1 MPPPWLSTHSWGVLG
16 QTLIMLTRW
25 DETWHRLSN
34 WTNGQ
39 APSERLAVQVLY
51 QSGYEAIDPS
61 HPLGGPDGAK
71 DAVMQRGGEKWIMAA
86 YFPRGQ
92 QPFSAIKAKLA
103 SDYLGVGKHKALGL
117 AFVTNQE
124 ISIGERRILSETMS
138 GALDLYHLERV
149 VSVLDMPMMASVRT
163 QFLQIDP
170 AAPRSP
176 VIVTALSLATAGVPD
191 IVARIDEKALLEE
204 FLNTSGETATDG
216 KILVLTGL
224 PGSGKSTLADW
235 ACRSASSKN
244 QVYRSLLVD
253 MRGYDIDESPVIAD
267 QVFASALRAMGVT
280 DISADLGQQGTQYHQ
295 ALDWAAEREERLL
308 LLLDNVF
315 SVEQVRP
322 LLPRSPFHR
331 VVITSRESLA
341 AELQNATAMRI
352 GPLANPDAADLL
364 LRDSERA
371 SNQRVVPSEFAALAE
386 VCGNLPLA
394 LRICAAI
401 LKSDARLDVRDLIE
415 ELKEENDRLEGLEYG
430 NLTVRA
436 SIKMSVA
443 RLSSAELLHFKYA
456 SAHPSA
462 EFSTEAVTHMMAD
475 KHVATARA
483 LRRLRDRHLLEDA
496 HDTNRWRMH
505 DLVRLYSRELSAVQ
519 EAPEARREAQERL
532 VEFYADIVEDAAGWI
547 DGSVES
553 QYTQAKSRASA
564 LAWMHQELATLVG
577 SAFLAKSLGHTVAAW
592 RLGMSLL
599 PILDIQ
605 RNLAVALRVLAV
617 AKDAAE
623 QEDDQVKLSK
633 ALNNIGNTLTSLG
646 RFDEATKTFQK
657 AIRAASSGG
666 SPEDQAVAWLGL
678 SAAYRQTIGTGAAL
692 HALER
697 ARNLRQ
703 EAGDFSGMGYVL
715 TNIGITLGECGRYE
729 EAIPNLTSAL
739 KFHRTNRS
747 RRAEASTLTN
757 LATALHQVGNTK
769 EAIPLF
775 GEAIE
780 AYRDVQDL
788 AGVAMTQM
796 NFGNLHVSS
805 GDLDK
810 ALDLYKEAL
819 VLFGK
824 VGHVAG
830 QHQVSHNM
838 AAAHLRQSHPEAA
851 KEYERRRL
859 SSGGHSFARPPSP
872 M

>member
-1 MPPPWLSTHSWGVLG
+1 
-16 QTLIMLTRW
+16 MLTRW

-92 QPFSAIKAKLA
+92 QSFSAIKAKLA

-117 AFVTNQE
+117 AFITNQE
-124 ISIGERRILSETMS
+124 ISIGERRILSETVS

-149 VSVLDMPMMASVRT
+149 VSILDMPMMASVRT

-191 IVARIDEKALLEE
+191 IAARTDEKALFEK
-204 FLNTSGETATDG
+204 FLNTSGQTATDG
-216 KILVLTGL
+216 KILILTGL

-244 QVYRSLLVD
+244 QVYRSLIVD

-341 AELQNATAMRI
+341 AELQNATSMRI

-371 SNQRVVPSEFAALAE
+371 SNQGVVPSEFAALAA

-430 NLTVRA
+430 NLAVRA

-496 HDTNRWRMH
+496 RDTNRWRMH

-553 QYTQAKSRASA
+553 QYAQAKSRLSA
-564 LAWMHQELATLVG
+564 LAWMHQELANLVG

-592 RLGMSLL
+592 RVGMSLV

-617 AKDAAE
+617 ATDAAE

-633 ALNNIGNTLTSLG
+633 ALNNIGLTLTSLD
-646 RFDEATKTFQK
+646 RLDEATKTFQR
-657 AIRAASSGG
+657 AIRAASSGC
-666 SPEDQAVAWLGL
+666 SLEDQAVAWLGL
-678 SAAYRQTIGTGAAL
+678 SAVYRQTFGTGAAL

-697 ARNLRQ
+697 ARKLRQ
-703 EAGDFSGMGYVL
+703 EAGDFRGMGYVL

-729 EAIPNLTSAL
+729 EAIPNLRSAL
-739 KFHRTNRS
+739 EFHRTNRS

-775 GEAIE
+775 EEAIK

-796 NFGNLHVSS
+796 NFGNLHVSW

-819 VLFGK
+819 VLFEK

-859 SSGGHSFARPPSP
+859 SSGGHSFARSPSP

>member
-1 MPPPWLSTHSWGVLG
+1 
-16 QTLIMLTRW
+16 MLTRW

-51 QSGYEAIDPS
+51 QSGYGAIDPS
-61 HPLGGPDGAK
+61 HPLGGPDGTK
-71 DAVMQRGGEKWIMAA
+71 DAVMQRDGEKWIMAA

-92 QPFSAIKAKLA
+92 QSFTTIKAKLA
-103 SDYLGVGKHKALGL
+103 SDYLGVSKHKAHGL

-124 ISIGERRILSETMS
+124 ISIGDRRILSEAVS

-149 VSVLDMPMMASVRT
+149 VSILDMPMMASVRM

-176 VIVTALSLATAGVPD
+176 VIVTALSPTTAGVRD
-191 IVARIDEKALLEE
+191 IVARTDEKAQFEK
-204 FLNTSGETATDG
+204 FLDPSAETITTGE
-216 KILVLTGL
+216 ILILTGL

-235 ACRSASSKN
+235 ACRSASSRN
-244 QVYRSLLVD
+244 QVHRSLIVD
-253 MRGYDIDESPVIAD
+253 MRGYDIDESPVTAD

-280 DISADLGQQGTQYHQ
+280 NISSDLGQQGTQYHQ
-295 ALDWAAEREERLL
+295 VLDWAAERGERLL

-315 SVEQVRP
+315 SVDQVHP

-341 AELQNATAMRI
+341 AELQNATSMRI

-371 SNQRVVPSEFAALAE
+371 GNQGVVPAEFAALAA

-401 LKSDARLDVRDLIE
+401 LKSDARLEVRDLIE

-430 NLTVRA
+430 NLAVRA
-436 SIKMSVA
+436 SIKTSVA

-456 SAHPSA
+456 SAHPST
-462 EFSTEAVTHMMAD
+462 EFSTEAVTHMTVD
-475 KHVATARA
+475 KPVATART

-496 HDTNRWRMH
+496 RDTNRWRMH
-505 DLVRLYSRELSAVQ
+505 DLVRLYSRELSAAQ
-519 EAPEARREAQERL
+519 EAPEARREAQKRL
-532 VEFYADIVEDAAGWI
+532 VEFYADIVEDAALWI

-553 QYTQAKSRASA
+553 RYEQAKNRVTA
-564 LAWMHQELATLVG
+564 LAWMRRELANLVG

-617 AKDAAE
+617 ATDAAE

-633 ALNNIGNTLTSLG
+633 ALNNVGVTLTSLD
-646 RFDEATKTFQK
+646 RLDEATKTLQR

-666 SPEDQAVAWLGL
+666 SLEDQAVAWLGL
-678 SAAYRQTIGTGAAL
+678 SAVYRQTFGTGAAL

-697 ARNLRQ
+697 ARKLRQ
-703 EAGDFSGMGYVL
+703 EAGDFRGMGYVL
-715 TNIGITLGECGRYE
+715 TNIGITLGECGRYG
-729 EAIPNLTSAL
+729 EAIPNLRSAL
-739 KFHRTNRS
+739 EVHRMNMS

-757 LATALHQVGNTK
+757 LATALHQVGDTK

-796 NFGNLHVSS
+796 NFGNLHVSV

-810 ALDLYKEAL
+810 ALDLYEEAL
-819 VLFGK
+819 VSFEK

-830 QHQVSHNM
+830 QHQVSFNM

-851 KEYERRRL
+851 KEHERRRL
-859 SSGGHSFARPPSP
+859 PSGGQSFSRPPSL

>member
-1 MPPPWLSTHSWGVLG
+1 MGVLG

-92 QPFSAIKAKLA
+92 QSFSAIKAKVA

-117 AFVTNQE
+117 AFITNQA
-124 ISIGERRILSETMS
+124 ISVGERRILSETVS
-138 GALDLYHLERV
+138 GAFDLYHLERV
-149 VSVLDMPMMASVRT
+149 VSILDMPTMAGVRT

-170 AAPRSP
+170 VAPRSP
-176 VIVTALSLATAGVPD
+176 VIVTALSNATSGVPN
-191 IVARIDEKALLEE
+191 IVARTDEKALFEK
-204 FLNTSGETATDG
+204 FLNNSGETATDG
-216 KILVLTGL
+216 KILILTGL

-244 QVYRSLLVD
+244 HVYRSLIVD
-253 MRGYDIDESPVIAD
+253 MRGYDIDESPVMAD
-267 QVFASALRAMGVT
+267 QVFASALRALGVT
-280 DISADLGQQGTQYHQ
+280 DISADPGQQGTQYHQ
-295 ALDWAAEREERLL
+295 ALDWAAERGERLL

-341 AELQNATAMRI
+341 AELQNATSIRI
-352 GPLANPDAADLL
+352 GPLKNPDAADLL

-371 SNQRVVPSEFAALAE
+371 SNQGVVPSEFAALAA

-401 LKSDARLDVRDLIE
+401 LKSDARLDVRDLLE

-430 NLTVRA
+430 NLAVRA
-436 SIKMSVA
+436 SIKMSVS

-496 HDTNRWRMH
+496 HETNRWRMH

-532 VEFYADIVEDAAGWI
+532 VEFYADIVEDAARWI

-553 QYTQAKSRASA
+553 QYAQAKSRLSA
-564 LAWMHQELATLVG
+564 LAWMRQELANLVG
-577 SAFLAKSLGHTVAAW
+577 SAYLAKSLGHTVAAW

-599 PILDIQ
+599 PILDLQ
-605 RNLAVALRVLAV
+605 RNLAVALTVLAV
-617 AKDAAE
+617 ATDAAE

-633 ALNNIGNTLTSLG
+633 ALNNIGVTLTSLD
-646 RFDEATKTFQK
+646 RLDEATKTFQR

-666 SPEDQAVAWLGL
+666 SLEDQAVAWLGL
-678 SAAYRQTIGTGAAL
+678 SAAYRKTFGTGAAL

-697 ARNLRQ
+697 ARKLHQ
-703 EAGDFSGMGYVL
+703 EADDFRGMGYVL
-715 TNIGITLGECGRYE
+715 TNIGITLGECGRYK
-729 EAIPNLTSAL
+729 EAIPNLRSAL
-739 KFHRTNRS
+739 EFHRTNRS

-769 EAIPLF
+769 GAIPLF

-780 AYRDVQDL
+780 AYRDVQDF

-796 NFGNLHVSS
+796 NFGTLHVSV

-819 VLFGK
+819 VLFEK

-830 QHQVSHNM
+830 QHQVSHNI

-859 SSGGHSFARPPSP
+859 ASGGHSFARPSLR